1 MYLVCFVVDFRL
13 HEFRPSEHFW
23 LTLAQIVSMSS
34 QDHPPTV
41 SIPSSFLGGLVLAA
55 GLMAFTAWD
64 QSYWW
69 RMKEDYSFGW
79 LVPLFVAYVVY
90 ARWPQLAARASAGE
104 LGNREI
110 GKSGNPP
117 ESSRPVAGSSAAI
130 AGIGWIDRLAPLAAA
145 LLLIAGAALF
155 LSGAFY
161 RAAAGVT
168 HLSTVAITLGM
179 AGTVL
184 AAIYFLAPTSA
195 ASPAG
200 RITDRRAM
208 VCLFIFPT
216 LVWMLSAPML
226 TVIENNLNLF
236 LMRQITSVV
245 FFVFDRLGL
254 ALEQRGNV
262 LVLPTGNVGVA
273 EACSGIRS
281 LTGCLFAGSFLAAV
295 FLQSRWK
302 QAALVGAALLF
313 ALLANLLRSLFLTSW
328 AYAYGAEKIEG
339 TVHDVSGYAVL
350 GLTVVA
356 LLCVLPVLDRRGKA
370 EIAKS

>member
-1 MYLVCFVVDFRL
+1 
-13 HEFRPSEHFW
+13 
-23 LTLAQIVSMSS
+23 
-34 QDHPPTV
+34 
-41 SIPSSFLGGLVLAA
+41 
-55 GLMAFTAWD
+55 MAFTAWD

-69 RMKEDYSFGW
+69 RVKDDYSFGW

-90 ARWPQLAARASAGE
+90 ARWPQVAARASARE

-110 GKSGNPP
+110 EKSGNPP
-117 ESSRPVAGSSAAI
+117 ESSRPVAGSPAAI
-130 AGIGWIDRLAPLAAA
+130 AGIGWLDRLAHLAAA

-179 AGTVL
+179 TGTVL
-184 AAIYFLAPTSA
+184 ATIYLLAPTGT
-195 ASPAG
+195 ASPRTRMA
-200 RITDRRAM
+200 DRWKM
-208 VCLFIFPT
+208 VSLFLFPT
-216 LVWMLSAPML
+216 AVWLLSAPML

-236 LMRQITSVV
+236 LMRQVTASV
-245 FFVFDRLGL
+245 FCVFDLLGL
-254 ALEQRGNV
+254 PLEQRGNI
-262 LVLPTGNVGVA
+262 LVLPTGSVGVA

-302 QAALVGAALLF
+302 QAALVIASLLF
-313 ALLANLLRSLFLTSW
+313 AFLANLLRSLFLTSW

-339 TVHDVSGYAVL
+339 AVHDISGYAVL
-350 GLTVVA
+350 GLTVAA
-356 LLCVLPVLDRRGKA
+356 LLCLLPVLDRKKGKTIPSA
-370 EIAKS
+370 